1 MSSDERN
8 SPDCQGRAGQ
18 SEETGTQA
26 RFSLPS
32 PHLIQRVQR
41 AFDLEVINIQ
51 DKGREKWK
59 KKYVY
64 WIPALHLDG
73 KEIAKGRWDASTV
86 LEALKQ
92 REATLDSQQSTE

>member
-1 MSSDERN
+1 MASTQNRPFDPLLRSSVLSIAKAEL
-8 SPDCQGRAGQ
+8 AKVKK
-18 SEETGTQA
+18 
-26 RFSLPS
+26 
-32 PHLIQRVQR
+32 QRE
-41 AFDLEVINIQ
+41 FDLEVINIQ